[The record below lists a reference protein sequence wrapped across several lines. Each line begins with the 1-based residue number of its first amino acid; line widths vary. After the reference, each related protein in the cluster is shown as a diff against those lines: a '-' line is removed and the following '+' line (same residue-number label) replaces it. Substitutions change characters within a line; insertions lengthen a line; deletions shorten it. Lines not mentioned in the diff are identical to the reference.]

1 MLMDTTFCMES
12 GQVKTGDDA
21 DDTFVKMLQEVSRV
35 TVPMA
40 YGIATK
46 CPNIMS
52 LARGLNGHGPLA
64 LEDVRVRP
72 QSLKFEALL
81 IRSL

>member
-1 MLMDTTFCMES
+1 MLMDTTFCMDS
-12 GQVKTGDDA
+12 GQIKTGDDA
-21 DDTFVKMLQEVSRV
+21 DDTFVKMLQEVSRI

-46 CPNIMS
+46 CPNVVS
-52 LARGLNGHGPLA
+52 LVNGFIGHGPLA

-72 QSLKFEALL
+72 QAL
-81 IRSL
+81 